1 MRYLTGCALIA
12 VVASVAACGSTAAK
26 PATALTIVAV
36 NSDVGRAVFR
46 LRCQPPR
53 GDLPDNAAA
62 CAAVESTPKL
72 VTAPKPSVCIGGT
85 TSWWDITISGR
96 VHGHRLR
103 HTVSTCWTPQMAMI
117 RRLGLGR
124 NETLVDHL
132 LPRRVATVLPGIQRS
147 FPSGTLRP
155 GDLVTCTI
163 RGHRLDSGVSSS
175 SRFGMSVGY
184 EGANVVPVTLDVA
197 LKRDGTLQASC
208 RDGGGPESQSASL
221 R

>member
-1 MRYLTGCALIA
+1 MRYLAGCALIA
-12 VVASVAACGSTAAK
+12 VIAAVAACGSTSAK

-36 NSDVGRAVFR
+36 NSDVGRAVFH
-46 LRCQPPR
+46 LRCQPPP

-62 CAAVESTPKL
+62 CAAAESTPKL
-72 VTAPKPSVCIGGT
+72 VTAPRPFICAGGT

-96 VHGHRLR
+96 IRGHSLR

-124 NETLVDHL
+124 NETLLNHL

-147 FPSGTLRP
+147 FQPGTLRP

-163 RGHRLDSGVSSS
+163 RGHRLDSGVPSS
-175 SRFGMSVGY
+175 SRFAMSVGY
-184 EGANVVPVTLDVA
+184 QGANVVSVT
-197 LKRDGTLQASC
+197 
-208 RDGGGPESQSASL
+208 
-221 R
+221 